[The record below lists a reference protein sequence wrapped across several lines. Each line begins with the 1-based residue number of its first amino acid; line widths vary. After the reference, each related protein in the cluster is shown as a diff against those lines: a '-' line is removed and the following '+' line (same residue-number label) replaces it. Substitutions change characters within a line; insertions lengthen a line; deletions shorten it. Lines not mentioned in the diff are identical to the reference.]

1 MLFLHEYGKDQKVTS
16 GLLALSTGCNPV
28 MIRSIMSALK
38 KAGMVENVS
47 GRGGMR
53 LCCPLQ
59 EITLYRVCMA
69 VEPSC
74 LDELIGLHSAP
85 SSFCPIGRNIHAVL
99 KVSYRKLQENM
110 RENLKSIT
118 LLDIAEEYSKVKG
131 EDSSTSSQPHS
142 FSDEPAAHFGASRQ
156 HQ

>member
-1 MLFLHEYGKDQKVTS
+1 MRISTKCSIAAHCMLFLHEYEADQKVTS

-47 GRGGMR
+47 DRGGMR

-69 VEPSC
+69 VEPNC
-74 LDELIGLHSAP
+74 LDELIGLHPTP
-85 SSFCPIGRNIHAVL
+85 SSFCPVGRNIHSVL
-99 KVSYRKLQENM
+99 KVSYHKLQESM
-110 RENLKSIT
+110 RKDLQSIT
-118 LLDIAEEYSKVKG
+118 LSDIVEEYGKVKG
-131 EDSSTSSQPHS
+131 KDASTSAQPH
-142 FSDEPAAHFGASRQ
+142 
-156 HQ
+156 